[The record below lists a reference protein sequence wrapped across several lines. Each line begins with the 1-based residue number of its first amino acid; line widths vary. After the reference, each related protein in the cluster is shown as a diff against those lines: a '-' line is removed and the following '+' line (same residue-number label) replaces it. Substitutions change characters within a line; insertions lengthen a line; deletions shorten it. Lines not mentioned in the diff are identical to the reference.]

1 MHALHPLDYLVIAA
15 YLAVVVVLGKV
26 AAKHAQNQEGFFL
39 AGRKL
44 GKFYQYFLNFG
55 NATDAIG
62 AVSTASIVYQQG
74 AAGTWVGFQ
83 NIFLNPYYW
92 FMNAWFRRVRLTTT
106 ADLFVDRLGARRLA
120 SFYALFQIV
129 CIVVVTA
136 FSNLVAYKICS
147 ALIIRPEPEWTAAER
162 ASVEGYR
169 ELKQLEKA
177 HLQIPLTSVDK
188 ARLDQLREASA
199 RGDLHSYITALEP
212 WSFYLIYTGVIALY
226 IILGGLAATALNE
239 AFQGVLIVVFSGI
252 LLPTGLAAIGGWREL
267 GTRVPAA
274 MFDLFGRGDTSEITT
289 WGIAAMG
296 LAALLQVNALV
307 GNMAISGSARTEYAA
322 RFGAVAGTFTKR
334 LMMILWT
341 FAGLIAIALF
351 SGADTLSDPDIVWGQ
366 LSLRLLGPGLLGLML
381 AGVLAANMSTVAAQ
395 TMAIA
400 ALFSRNVYGYI
411 RPAHSDADIVR
422 VARWC
427 IAIVLTIALLAAMRM
442 TNVYTVLQLH
452 MTLNVSFGTA
462 VLFMFFWRRLTVP
475 AVWLTVITCAFVNSL
490 LPLVADR
497 STAVRTHL
505 SLTVRGVDAA
515 GRPVP
520 VFFEKVARL
529 QPDDPASSL
538 EGRGRL
544 HTELLLLRAAGCD
557 VARWTPGSRF
567 AARFFVD
574 ALLPPLLLIL
584 LSLVTRPPAADRVD
598 QFFGKMKTPVEATP
612 EGDAAAL
619 EETRRKPH
627 RFDHLKIWPRSSWE
641 FTRWDRVDTLGFLT
655 SCALVVAIIGLFW
668 LLLRGAAP

>member
-15 YLAVVVVLGKV
+15 YLAVVVVLGKI
-26 AAKHAQNQEGFFL
+26 AAKHAQNQDGFFL

-44 GKFYQYFLNFG
+44 GKAYQYFLNFG
-55 NATDAIG
+55 NSTDAIG

-106 ADLFVDRLGARRLA
+106 ADLFADRLGGRRLA
-120 SFYALFQIV
+120 SFYALFQIL

-136 FSNLVAYKICS
+136 FSNLVAYKICA
-147 ALIIRPEPEWTAAER
+147 ALIVRPEPEWTATER

-169 ELKQLEKA
+169 ELKRLEKA
-177 HLQIPLTSVDK
+177 HLQTPLAPVEK
-188 ARLDQLREASA
+188 ARLDLLREASA

-212 WSFYLIYTGVIALY
+212 WSFYLIYTGVIGLY
-226 IILGGLAATALNE
+226 IILGGMAATALNE
-239 AFQGVLIVVFSGI
+239 AFQGVLIVVFSVI

-267 GTRVPAA
+267 GARVPEAS
-274 MFDLFGRGDTSEITT
+274 FRLFGGGASEITT
-289 WGIAAMG
+289 WGIVAMG
-296 LAALLQVNALV
+296 FAALLQVNGLV
-307 GNMAISGSARTEYAA
+307 GNMGISGSARTEYAA

-400 ALFSRNVYGYI
+400 ALFSRNVYGYL

-427 IAIVLTIALLAAMRM
+427 IAIVLTIALLAATRM
-442 TNVYTVLQLH
+442 TSVYTVLQLH

-462 VLFMFFWRRLTVP
+462 VLFMFFWRRVTAP
-475 AVWLTVITCAFVNSL
+475 AVWLTVITCALLNSL
-490 LPLVADR
+490 LPLVADW
-497 STAVRTHL
+497 SATLRTHPTL
-505 SLTVRGVDAA
+505 VARSLDASA
-515 GRPVP
+515 RPTP
-520 VFFEKVARL
+520 VFFEKVARMN
-529 QPDDPASSL
+529 PEDPASPL

-544 HTELLLLRAAGCD
+544 HTELLLLHAAGGD
-557 VARWTPGSRF
+557 VARWTPGNRF

-574 ALLPPLLLIL
+574 AFLPPLLLIL
-584 LSLVTRPPAADRVD
+584 CSLATRPPPRDLVDR
-598 QFFGKMKTPVEATP
+598 FFGKMKTPVGATP
-612 EGDAAAL
+612 ELEAAAM
-619 EETRRKPH
+619 EETRRDPH
-627 RFDHLKIWPRSSWE
+627 RFDHLKLWPNSPWE
-641 FTRWDRVDTLGFLT
+641 LTRWDRTDTLGFVA
-655 SCALVVAIIGLFW
+655 SCALTVIIILLFW
-668 LLLRGAAP
+668 GLLRWAAP

>member
-1 MHALHPLDYLVIAA
+1 MDALHILDYLVIAA
-15 YLAVVVVLGKV
+15 YLAVVIVLGKI
-26 AAKHAQNQEGFFL
+26 AAKHAQNQDGFFL

-44 GKFYQYFLNFG
+44 GKAYQYFLNFG
-55 NATDAIG
+55 NSTDAIG
-62 AVSTASIVYQQG
+62 AVSTASLVYQQG

-106 ADLFVDRLGARRLA
+106 ADLFADRLGGRRLA
-120 SFYALFQIV
+120 SFYALFQIL

-136 FSNLVAYKICS
+136 FSNLVAYKICA
-147 ALIIRPEPEWTAAER
+147 ALVVRPESQWTASER

-169 ELKQLEKA
+169 ELKRLEQA
-177 HLQIPLTSVDK
+177 HRQTPLAAAEK
-188 ARLDQLREASA
+188 ARLDLLREASA

-212 WSFYLIYTGVIALY
+212 WSFYLIYTGVIGLY
-226 IILGGLAATALNE
+226 IILGGMAATALNE
-239 AFQGVLIVVFSGI
+239 AFQGVLIIVFSAI
-252 LLPTGLAAIGGWREL
+252 LIPSGLAAIGGWREL
-267 GTRVPAA
+267 GNRVPEAS
-274 MFDLFGRGDTSEITT
+274 FRLFGGGTSEITT
-289 WGIAAMG
+289 WGIVAMG
-296 LAALLQVNALV
+296 LAALLQVNGLV
-307 GNMAISGSARTEYAA
+307 GNMGISGSARTEYAA

-400 ALFSRNVYGYI
+400 ALFSRNVYGYL

-427 IAIVLTIALLAAMRM
+427 IAIVLTVALVAATRM
-442 TNVYTVLQLH
+442 TSVFTVLQLH
-452 MTLNVSFGTA
+452 MTLNISFGTA
-462 VLFMFFWRRLTVP
+462 VLFMFFWRRVTAP
-475 AVWLTVITCAFVNSL
+475 AVWVTVIICALLNSL
-490 LPLVADR
+490 LPLVADLSATLRTNPMLVTR
-497 STAVRTHL
+497 SL
-505 SLTVRGVDAA
+505 DASS
-515 GRPVP
+515 RPVP
-520 VFFEKVARL
+520 VFFEKVARVN
-529 QPDDPASSL
+529 PEDPASPL

-544 HTELLLLRAAGCD
+544 HTELLLLHAAGGD
-557 VARWTPGSRF
+557 VASWTPGNRF

-584 LSLVTRPPAADRVD
+584 CSLATRPPPRALVD
-598 QFFGKMKTPVEATP
+598 QFFGKMKTPVGATP
-612 EGDAAAL
+612 ELEAAAM
-619 EETRRKPH
+619 EETRRNPH
-627 RFDHLKIWPRSSWE
+627 RFDHLKLWPKSSWE
-641 FTRWDRVDTLGFLT
+641 LNRWDRTDTVGFVV
-655 SCALVVAIIGLFW
+655 SCALTVIIILLFW
-668 LLLRGAAP
+668 ALLRWAAP